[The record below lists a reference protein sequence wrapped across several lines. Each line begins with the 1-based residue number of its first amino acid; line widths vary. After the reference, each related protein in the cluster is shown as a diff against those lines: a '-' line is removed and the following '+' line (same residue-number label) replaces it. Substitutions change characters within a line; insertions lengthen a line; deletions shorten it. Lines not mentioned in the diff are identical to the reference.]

1 MATLGLDKRKLRSNG
16 NQNMTQ
22 LKAVTYL
29 TIPRFPIFSS
39 ICFKNKCLQD
49 DPNNACCDGRVVK
62 ALDLKSNGI
71 FPRRFEPCSQR
82 IFWMPYRAWSTKPQS
97 IGFGMRDLGF
107 ESRLDTQAFT
117 TKVDAWKKWPMV
129 VHHTIIW
136 CDGTHQTWIELMFV
150 FFLYI
155 PFVLSSSSAMPHIE

>member
-82 IFWMPYRAWSTKPQS
+82 IF
-97 IGFGMRDLGF
+97 
-107 ESRLDTQAFT
+107 
-117 TKVDAWKKWPMV
+117 
-129 VHHTIIW
+129 
-136 CDGTHQTWIELMFV
+136 
-150 FFLYI
+150 
-155 PFVLSSSSAMPHIE
+155 VLSCIVVVMCINGNEMAMRRTRPTNKTAAKQNVCNACMTMQSKNIAKTSSQTGNRTPAVAVRARNPDH

>member
-1 MATLGLDKRKLRSNG
+1 MATAQPDKRKLRIFCAW
-16 NQNMTQ
+16 Q
-22 LKAVTYL
+22 AVFDWAILLSPAFSSSRFNDL
-29 TIPRFPIFSS
+29 TIKQED
-39 ICFKNKCLQD
+39 CD
-49 DPNNACCDGRVVK
+49 DPQIACCDGRVVK

-155 PFVLSSSSAMPHIE
+155 PFVLSSSSSMPHIE